1 MGHLRKFT
9 ASTNHHF
16 LKMKLA
22 LIISALSCALA
33 LNSVSVD
40 DGMFQDLTSQ
50 GLMGGHGSELR
61 VVSEVTLPNGKV
73 KRKYEQFFNG
83 VRVADTAVTVTVDN
97 DGVSETTGNIY
108 DLDQHQG
115 LMSLAPISAE
125 EAIEKALQKKGV
137 TKDQVENIESE
148 LIVDP
153 KHGEVYEVNFFIPAA
168 EPERPYYEVAA
179 ATGEIVDEWKGI
191 DTAKYVNAGGPGGN
205 KKTGKYYFGAGTA
218 LGPFTVQKV
227 GTKCTMENDEV
238 KAIDMKHQRSGITSS
253 FVYDCPTSDNT
264 QTSREV
270 NEAYSPINDGY
281 YFGNVLYKMYKD
293 WVQLTP
299 LKFKLTVRVHYGS
312 SYENAFWNGR
322 ELTFGDGKSTFFPLV
337 DINVVTHEAAHGFT
351 GQNSGLVYRSESGGM
366 NEAYSDIAGEA
377 AEQYA
382 RGNVDWI
389 VGSDIFKAQGAGLRY
404 FKDPTK
410 DRKSIGHVNQY
421 YEGMN
426 VHYSSGLYNKAFY
439 HLANS
444 KGWDIKMCFQVF
456 TFANK
461 LYWTRDSKFSAGV
474 CGVLQAAKDLGYSE
488 QPIKDA
494 FKIVGLACGSTKPP
508 TKAPVT
514 DAPPVPPTLAPGGCQ
529 DVPNMSCGVL
539 KSFCTNPEKFWK
551 DYMKKYCKATCN
563 LCPSSTQPPVP
574 SCNVNDKIPNC
585 YQFKRYCT
593 SQDKFWK
600 DFMTKYCAKTCNC

>member
-1 MGHLRKFT
+1 
-9 ASTNHHF
+9 
-16 LKMKLA
+16 MKLA
-22 LIISALSCALA
+22 ILLSAVACALA
-33 LNSVSVD
+33 LNSVPID
-40 DGMFQDLTSQ
+40 DGMFEEFTSQ
-50 GLMGGHGSELR
+50 GIFGGHGNELR
-61 VVSEVTLPNGKV
+61 LVSQVTLPNGKV
-73 KRKYEQFFNG
+73 KQKFEQFFNG
-83 VRVADTAVTVTVDN
+83 VRVADTAVTVTVDA
-97 DGVSETTGNIY
+97 GKLTEKTGNIY
-108 DLDQHQG
+108 HVEQQHG
-115 LMSLAPISAE
+115 LMSAFIITAKDAE
-125 EAIEKALQKKGV
+125 DTCLMKYGV
-137 TKDQVENIESE
+137 TRDQVENVESE

-153 KHGEVYEVNFFIPAA
+153 KHGREVFEVNFFLAA
-168 EPERPYYEVAA
+168 SEPKRPYFEVDAQS
-179 ATGEIVDEWKGI
+179 GEIIDQWEGI
-191 DTAKYVNAGGPGGN
+191 DTSKYQNAGGPGGN
-205 KKTGKYYFGAGTA
+205 KKTGKYMFGAGTK
-218 LGPFTVQKV
+218 LGPFTVKKV
-227 GTKCTMENDEV
+227 GNKCTMENDEV
-238 KAIDMKHQRSGITSS
+238 MAIDLMGTRGTIKTP
-253 FVYDCPTSDNT
+253 FEYDCPDSSNL
-264 QTSREV
+264 QTSRAI

-299 LKFKLTVRVHYGS
+299 LDFKLKVRVHYGS
-312 SYENAFWNGR
+312 NYENAFWNGK
-322 ELTFGDGKSTFFPLV
+322 ELTFGDGMNRFFPLV

-439 HLANS
+439 HLATS

-461 LYWTRDSKFSAGV
+461 LYWTRDSKFNAGV

-514 DAPPVPPTLAPGGCQ
+514 NAPPPTNAPPTQAPGGCK
-529 DVPNMSCGVL
+529 DVPNMSCDVL
-539 KSFCTNPEKFWK
+539 KSFCSSPEKFWK
-551 DYMKKYCKATCN
+551 DYMNKYCKATCN

-574 SCNVNDKIPNC
+574 SCNYKDQIPNC
-585 YQFKRYCT
+585 SQFKRYCT
-593 SQDKFWK
+593 SQEKFWK
-600 DFMTKYCAKTCNC
+600 DFMKNYCAKTCNC